1 MSSLL
6 SRVADAMYWIGR
18 YLERAE
24 NMARVAEVNQ
34 YLLLDLPQCAEQWA
48 PMVQITGDAA
58 LFLSRYGTP
67 SRENVLR
74 FLALDPHYPNS
85 IASCVRAARDN
96 ARSVRDIITIE
107 MWEQI
112 NRFYRL
118 VEEASVAHS
127 DGNLPYEFFAQAKNA
142 GHLFHGIMADTLS
155 RGLAWQFCRL
165 GQWIERAEK
174 TTRLLDVKYFILL
187 PKVEDVGTTM
197 DDLQWF
203 AVLRSADALHMY
215 RMKHGL
221 IRPDRI
227 NEFLLIDRHFPRSV
241 LFCLLSAQR
250 CLHEISDRP
259 VGTFGNAAEHG
270 IGRLVARL
278 SYARA
283 DDVIR
288 TGMHQFLE
296 DVQDE
301 INQIDSDLFLA
312 YFAMRPPP
320 DAVGSELPQ

>member
-1 MSSLL
+1 MSMLL
-6 SRVADAMYWIGR
+6 SRVADSMYWIGR

-24 NMARVAEVNQ
+24 NVARAAEVNQ
-34 YLLLDLPQCAEQWA
+34 YLLLDLPESAEQWS

-58 LFLSRYGTP
+58 LFLSRYGQP

-74 FLALDPHYPNS
+74 FLAFDPLYPNS

-96 ARSVRDIITIE
+96 ARSVRDIVTIE

-112 NRFYRL
+112 NRFHHL
-118 VEEASVAHS
+118 VEDAAARHA
-127 DGNLPYEFFAQAKNA
+127 DGNLPYEFFAQVKNA
-142 GHLFHGIMADTLS
+142 SHLFHGIMEDTLS

-187 PKVEDVGTTM
+187 PSVEDVGTPL

-227 NEFLLIDRHFPRSV
+227 NEFLLLDRLFPRSV
-241 LFCLLSAQR
+241 LFCLRAAQR
-250 CLHEISDRP
+250 CLHDVSGHP
-259 VGTFGNAAEHG
+259 VGSFGNAAEQR
-270 IGRLVARL
+270 IGQLVARL

-283 DDVIR
+283 EDVIR
-288 TGMHQFLE
+288 AGMHQFLE
-296 DVQDE
+296 DLQDQ
-301 INQIDSDLFLA
+301 INQIDADVFQT
-312 YFAMRPPP
+312 YFTLRPPP
-320 DAVGSELPQ
+320 SPDAESPQ